1 MVFLPNITTNHAIT
15 YTNQLLQFVI
25 TLAALCNKL
34 EMAGR
39 KTSKPNNKY
48 HHRQQQQQQQQQ
60 QQSVTEQGAI
70 IP

>member
-1 MVFLPNITTNHAIT
+1 MPNITTNHAIT
-15 YTNQLLQFVI
+15 YTNQLSQFVI
-25 TLAALCNKL
+25 TLVALCNKL

-60 QQSVTEQGAI
+60 
-70 IP
+70 